1 MNTDQTIHA
10 LIFFF
15 AMLGFV
21 ILIVSPDDPRS
32 PRL

>member
-15 AMLGFV
+15 ALLAFV
-21 ILIVSPDDPRS
+21 ILVVTPDDPRS